1 MPILIEKTANF
12 VMPEK
17 MTDIPQFPHKN
28 ESFTEDSLFEM
39 FGCAKQGGIRHTK
52 KHNRVLLIDSTIMG
66 WRSEYYDEVDMERG
80 FVIYNG
86 TGEDDQSFD
95 AGGYSGT
102 HNKKVKDVDSALL
115 YFIKSKPNHL
125 EFMFPVKYI
134 SHSYGMEMNRQL
146 RLRRVIK
153 FKLKILRC

>member
-28 ESFTEDSLFEM
+28 ESFTETGLYEM
-39 FGCAKQGGIRHTK
+39 FRCAKQGGIRYRTK
-52 KHNRVLLIDSTIMG
+52 EPSHNMVLLIDSKH
-66 WRSEYYDEVDMERG
+66 SEYVDEVDRKHG
-80 FVIYNG
+80 YVTYNG

-95 AGGYSGT
+95 AKYSGAY
-102 HNKKVKDVDSALL
+102 NRKIRDPDSALL
-115 YFIKSKPNHL
+115 YFRKPMPNQL
-125 EFMFPVKYI
+125 VFMFPVKYI
-134 SHSYGMEMNRQL
+134 SHNYGMEMNRQL

-153 FKLKILRC
+153 FKLKILGC

>member
-1 MPILIEKTANF
+1 
-12 VMPEK
+12 
-17 MTDIPQFPHKN
+17 
-28 ESFTEDSLFEM
+28 M

-52 KHNRVLLIDSTIMG
+52 KHNRVLLIDSK
-66 WRSEYYDEVDMERG
+66 RSEYVDEVDMKRG

-134 SHSYGMEMNRQL
+134 SHSYGRARNRNG
-146 RLRRVIK
+146 RMRRVIK
-153 FKLKILRC
+153 FKLKILDI